1 MLNPLKSGLIAIA
14 ACACFFGVAPDSFA
28 NTLILDIGN
37 RHSGVGGEFNVSSA
51 TLDPSALGYASQAMA
66 NVGNGMG
73 FSTFCMEYTETF
85 TPGGTYNYSIGNAAF
100 SGGVGGN
107 GGDPLSLGTAW
118 LYLNFAQG
126 TLGGYSYTNNGAGD
140 ASAGYL
146 QNTIWWLEGEIGS
159 AGAGNPFAAA
169 ILAQFGSA
177 AAAMADNNGFFGVGV
192 LNLTYLDGRSAQ
204 DQLILVP
211 HGSVPEGGSTSVL
224 FGFAILVLIAV
235 NTQLRRRNAAVV
247 AVRAGLV
254 DPHLGRAGT

>member
-1 MLNPLKSGLIAIA
+1 MINTFKSSLIVFA
-14 ACACFFGVAPDSFA
+14 ACACFFGVAPDSSA

-51 TLDPSALGYASQAMA
+51 TLDPYALGYVSQAMA

-73 FSTFCMEYTETF
+73 FSTFCMEYHETF
-85 TPGGTYNYSIGNAAF
+85 TPGGTYNYSIGNAALP
-100 SGGVGGN
+100 GGVGGS

-126 TLGGYSYTNNGAGD
+126 TLAGYSYTNNGAGN

-192 LNLTYLDGRSAQ
+192 LNLTYLDGRTAQ

-224 FGFAILVLIAV
+224 LGFAILVLIAIK
-235 NTQLRRRNAAVV
+235 RNCGAETPRLLPF
-247 AVRAGLV
+247 RAGLV